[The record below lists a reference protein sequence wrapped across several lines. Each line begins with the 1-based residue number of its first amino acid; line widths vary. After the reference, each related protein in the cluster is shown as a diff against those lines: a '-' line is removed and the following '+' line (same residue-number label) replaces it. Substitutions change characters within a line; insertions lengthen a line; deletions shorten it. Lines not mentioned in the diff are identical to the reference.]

1 MNQSNRIGIMAAM
14 PEELQ
19 ALLDR
24 MVDDT
29 PVTLGGRTFWC
40 GQLQGVEVVVVLSGI
55 GKVAAA
61 ITTTLLLQAF
71 EVNELWFTG
80 VAGGLAP
87 QVQVGDVVVADALV
101 QHDMDASPLFARHEL
116 PGLGLSHLQAP
127 AALID
132 EVVGVVAQAQP
143 QPVHRGL
150 VLSGDQFVASAG
162 QVAELVQRLP
172 GALAVEMEG
181 AAVAQ
186 VCHAFDRPCVIVRTI
201 SDRADEAAPQDF
213 GRFIAEVASPR
224 SMAIV
229 MALLAARSKR

>member
-29 PVTLGGRTFWC
+29 PVRLGGRTFWC

-229 MALLAARSKR
+229 MALLSARSKR